1 MKKVLFL
8 CSLGSVFVHN
18 VYKRKDPKR
27 KQFASL
33 LITLNNVCV
42 KVCLG
47 QLSVQ
52 PSCDTVLQPSCVSY
66 YADLST
72 FSIWGKEERHQNI
85 YREALTAVIL
95 FPALYLGIRKSALM
109 GCMSQS
115 GGWASAISMAVI
127 PRLQRSLL
135 VAINNGQCFKLTILV
150 YLLCK
155 RVFCLAKCNL
165 LVLTQLHESK
175 G

>member
-1 MKKVLFL
+1 MIVEKKLKKIMKIWLVIVEKKLKKIMKKVLFL

-52 PSCDTVLQPSCVSY
+52 PSCDTVLQPSYDS
-66 YADLST
+66 
-72 FSIWGKEERHQNI
+72 
-85 YREALTAVIL
+85 
-95 FPALYLGIRKSALM
+95 
-109 GCMSQS
+109 
-115 GGWASAISMAVI
+115 
-127 PRLQRSLL
+127 
-135 VAINNGQCFKLTILV
+135 
-150 YLLCK
+150 
-155 RVFCLAKCNL
+155 
-165 LVLTQLHESK
+165 
-175 G
+175 